1 MEYYAFTTPG
11 MEKITKREIEYAL
24 PDAVVARGRP
34 GIVKFSY
41 PGDYPP
47 LLHLGTTE
55 DVFAL
60 IADGLVSRERKGK
73 HDIARRVTASP
84 NWHEAVGAARELK
97 RKGVKRITYRVVSQR
112 PRGELAYRRAD
123 VKGTV
128 ADAVQALFPR
138 WKEVEDNAHL
148 EIWVWQS
155 DEYIISG
162 VRLSDRR
169 MRHRTY
175 KVAHIGA
182 SLKPTVAC
190 GMAWLTHPQP
200 NDIFIDPMC
209 GAGTILIERAYC
221 MPYLIATGGD
231 ANPEAID
238 AASENLLNVKRQL
251 SVTQW
256 DATRLPIPSRTV
268 SRIASN
274 LPFGRQLS
282 ASDDLR
288 GLYTRFMREAD
299 RVLEPGGRMVL
310 MTSQTGLLR
319 TVLRRYGRLRCD
331 ESYQVSVLG
340 TRATIFCID
349 AAYG

>member
-11 MEKITKREIEYAL
+11 LESITVREVKYAL
-24 PDAVVARGRP
+24 PDAVISRGRP
-34 GIVKFSY
+34 GIVRFSY
-41 PGDYPP
+41 PGDVPP

-60 IADGLVSRERKGK
+60 IAEGLVSRDRKGK
-73 HDIARRVTASP
+73 HDVARRVSASP
-84 NWHEAVGAARELK
+84 HWHEAVGAARELK
-97 RKGVKRITYRVVSQR
+97 RKGVKRITFRVVSQR
-112 PRGELAYRRAD
+112 PRGDLAYRRSD
-123 VKGTV
+123 VQRTV
-128 ADAVQALFPR
+128 ADAVQGLFPR
-138 WKEVEDNAHL
+138 WKEVVDNAHL

-155 DEYIISG
+155 DEYILAG

-190 GMAWLTHPQP
+190 GMAWLTHPEP

-221 MPYLIATGGD
+221 MPYLMANGGD
-231 ANPEAID
+231 VDPEAIS
-238 AASENLLNVKRQL
+238 AASENLYSVNRPVSL
-251 SVTQW
+251 SRW
-256 DATRLPIPSRTV
+256 DATKLPIPSRTV
-268 SRIASN
+268 SRIACN
-274 LPFGRQLS
+274 LPFGRAHS
-282 ASDDLR
+282 ASEDLR
-288 GLYTRFMREAD
+288 GLYSRFMREAD

-319 TVLRRYGRLRCD
+319 NALRRYGRLRCD
-331 ESYQVSVLG
+331 EDYQVIVLG